1 MKKNRTIEM
10 MENEGSESPIDS
22 YIGTFSGKAK
32 ERLDE
37 IRKIIREEVPEA
49 REKISYG
56 MPTYDLFGNLVHFAG
71 YANHIGFYPT
81 SSGVEN
87 FKKEIEGYKNSKG
100 AIQFP
105 IDASLPEQLIRRIV
119 RFRKDENMKI
129 EEERRNAGRKRL
141 DKAIRTPAGKG
152 FSHRGGYCI
161 DDSLDF

>member
-1 MKKNRTIEM
+1 VKKNETVEIRK
-10 MENEGSESPIDS
+10 NEGDESPIDS
-22 YIGTFSGKAK
+22 YIQTFSGKAK

-37 IRKIIREEVPEA
+37 IRKMISEEVPEA

-81 SSGVEN
+81 PSGVEN

-105 IDASLPEQLIRRIV
+105 IEASLPEQLIRRIV

-129 EEERRNAGRKRL
+129 EEERKKKR
-141 DKAIRTPAGKG
+141 GKKKIG
-152 FSHRGGYCI
+152 
-161 DDSLDF
+161 